1 MGSDLWAQLRPAAS
15 RCITPP
21 AACPLVQGPQRPP
34 SPFRTLGGHI
44 YLEIHIYIC
53 TYTHKTVFS
62 PITALLQHLKGR
74 RNCRAPLGAGSQSHG
89 QAGLAAMSSLPQC
102 PCPYNPAPSYLHS
115 RSARGY
121 QSILTADPS
130 KQMARISLHP
140 PKGFRRNSP
149 YEEYLRFVFSPKSTK
164 REFNGNIKRLAPSK
178 DPPLAHGP
186 CPVVMLGC
194 SEAQCPTRGTALAG
208 TAEDGEPTRRMSG
221 RVKCCSC
228 QGKLVQL
235 G

>member
-1 MGSDLWAQLRPAAS
+1 MGTAQTCSLSVHHPSCCLPAGAGSTETPQPLPHAGWA
-15 RCITPP
+15 
-21 AACPLVQGPQRPP
+21 
-34 SPFRTLGGHI
+34 
-44 YLEIHIYIC
+44 YIPRDTHLYHRY

-130 KQMARISLHP
+130 KQMARTSLHP

-149 YEEYLRFVFSPKSTK
+149 YEEYLRFVFSLKSTK
-164 REFNGNIKRLAPSK
+164 REFNGNAKRLAPSK

-186 CPVVMLGC
+186 CAVVMLRC

-208 TAEDGEPTRRMSG
+208 TAEDGEPTRRMLG

-228 QGKLVQL
+228 RGKLVQL

>member
-1 MGSDLWAQLRPAAS
+1 MGTAQTCSLSVNHPSCCLPTGAGS
-15 RCITPP
+15 TETPQ
-21 AACPLVQGPQRPP
+21 PLPHA
-34 SPFRTLGGHI
+34 GGHI
-44 YLEIHIYIC
+44 YLEIHIYMC
-53 TYTHKTVFS
+53 TYTHKMVFFPHHS
-62 PITALLQHLKGR
+62 FIAAFEGPQELQGTPGCRQPEPRAGR
-74 RNCRAPLGAGSQSHG
+74 AGSDVLP
-89 QAGLAAMSSLPQC
+89 ATVSLSLQ
-102 PCPYNPAPSYLHS
+102 PCPLLPPQPLS
-115 RSARGY
+115 RGY

-164 REFNGNIKRLAPSK
+164 REFNGNAKRLAPSK

-194 SEAQCPTRGTALAG
+194 SETQCPTRGTALAG